1 MTISH
6 VTDQTFASMEDNNLT
21 NSKYLPLIEPYTLP
35 NGVQLKNRIVMAPM
49 TNFSSNPDGTVT
61 DAEVKYYA
69 RRSSGVGM
77 VITAC
82 TYVTA
87 NGKGFHGEFGG
98 DRDELIP
105 SLRQLASAIKEQG
118 AKAVLQI
125 FHGGRQIP
133 PELVPN
139 GEVVSASAVPVEG
152 EGKPV
157 PRALTETEVESIIRD
172 FGETTR
178 RAIEAGFDGVELH
191 GANGYLIQQF
201 FSPHSNRRED
211 QWGGSLEK
219 RLAFPLA
226 VVDEVKKVVAEHAK
240 ESFVVGY
247 RFSPEEPETP
257 GITMAD
263 TLTLVDALADKNLD
277 YLHVSLQNFWSTP
290 RRGIQ
295 DTRSRIEIIQERV
308 GDRVPVIG
316 VGSIYTADDALKA
329 MQTGIPLIALGR
341 ELIIDP
347 DWVQKVQ
354 EGRESEIVTKINKN
368 NQQQLVVPDPLWQ
381 AIVNRPGWFPG
392 VE

>member
-1 MTISH
+1 M
-6 VTDQTFASMEDNNLT
+6 
-21 NSKYLPLIEPYTLP
+21 NSKYAPLFETFSFS
-35 NGVQLKNRIVMAPM
+35 NGVSLKNRIVMAPM
-49 TNFSSNPDGTVT
+49 TNFSSNSDGTVT
-61 DAEVKYYA
+61 DAEVNYYG
-69 RRSSGVGM
+69 RRSGGVGM

-105 SLRQLASAIKEQG
+105 SLRKIATAIKKQG

-125 FHGGRQIP
+125 FHGGRQVP
-133 PELVPN
+133 SELVPN
-139 GEVVSASAVPVEG
+139 QDVVSASNVPAEG
-152 EGKPV
+152 AGKPV
-157 PRALTETEVESIIRD
+157 PRELTDPEILAIIND

-178 RAIEAGFDGVELH
+178 RAIEAGYDGVEIH

-211 QWGGSLEK
+211 KWGGSLEK

-226 VVDEVKKVVAEHAK
+226 IVDEVKKVAAEHTN
-240 ESFVVGY
+240 EPFIVGY

-263 TLTLVDALADKNLD
+263 TLVLIDALAKKNLD
-277 YLHVSLQNFWSTP
+277 YLHVSLQDFWSTP
-290 RRGIQ
+290 RRGVD

-308 GDRVPVIG
+308 GKTVPVIG
-316 VGSIYTADDALKA
+316 VGSLYTVDDALKA
-329 MQTGIPLIALGR
+329 IQSGVPLIALGR
-341 ELIIDP
+341 EMIIDP
-347 DWVQKVQ
+347 DWVQKVT
-354 EGRESEIVTKINKN
+354 EGREAEIITKIDKSK
-368 NQQQLVVPDPLWQ
+368 QQELVIPDPLWQ
-381 AIVNRPGWFPG
+381 AIIHTPGWFPG

>member
-1 MTISH
+1 M
-6 VTDQTFASMEDNNLT
+6 LK
-21 NSKYLPLIEPYTLP
+21 SKYTPLFESLTLS
-35 NGVQLKNRIVMAPM
+35 NGIQLENRIVMAPM
-49 TNFSSNPDGTVT
+49 TNFSSNPDGTVS
-61 DAEVKYYA
+61 DDEVKYYV
-69 RRSSGVGM
+69 RRSKGVGM

-87 NGKGFHGEFGG
+87 NGKGFHGEFAG
-98 DRDELIP
+98 DSDDMIP
-105 SLRQLASAIKEQG
+105 SLRRLAAAIKAQG

-125 FHGGRQIP
+125 FHGGRMCP

-139 GEVVSASAVPVEG
+139 GDIVSASAVPAEREG
-152 EGKPV
+152 GASV
-157 PRALTETEVESIIRD
+157 PRALSDAEIESIVRG

-201 FSPHSNRRED
+201 FSPHSNRRD
-211 QWGGSLEK
+211 DRWGGSLEK
-219 RLAFPLA
+219 RLTFPLS
-226 VVDEVKKVVAEHAK
+226 VVDEVKKVVAKHAK
-240 ESFVVGY
+240 EPFLVGY

-263 TLTLVDALADKNLD
+263 TLVLVDALADKKLD
-277 YLHVSLQNFWSTP
+277 YLHVSVMDFWSSP
-290 RRGIQ
+290 RGVE

-308 GDRVPVIG
+308 GDQVPVIG

-329 MQTGIPLIALGR
+329 LQSGIPLIALGR

-347 DWVQKVQ
+347 DWVEKVEQ
-354 EGRESEIVTKINKN
+354 GRESEIETRLNKN
-368 NQQQLVVPDPLWQ
+368 DQERLVIPDPLWQ
-381 AIVNRPGWFPG
+381 AIINRPGWFPG